1 MKKGGEARNLKDRHR
16 IGVIMDLLGD
26 RRVVSAGERRTREI
40 FVIDGFSQISR
51 ILSQRERE
59 RMKQH
64 IRGSIL
70 LDGSS

>member
-40 FVIDGFSQISR
+40 FVFDGLSQISR
-51 ILSQRERE
+51 IL
-59 RMKQH
+59 
-64 IRGSIL
+64 
-70 LDGSS
+70 